1 MPESNFNKEKPVAV
15 SYRIIKGLSSC
26 ERCKKIRLECRRI
39 HMSDGSKMV
48 ACKDCMG
55 GKAITGKRRK
65 KFHANAIPSA
75 FESSRRKH

>member
-48 ACKDCMG
+48 A
-55 GKAITGKRRK
+55 
-65 KFHANAIPSA
+65 
-75 FESSRRKH
+75 